1 MEKYAFGIS
10 KTQSSE
16 RRMMELES
24 AVFYSNDILKVI
36 PFYTDVLGL
45 KIARQQE
52 RFVSF
57 MFSNGVE
64 LGIKNQSEEREVPG
78 HQTIFIKS
86 EDIEKDYA
94 SIKTRGVVFNKELT
108 EQSFGK
114 ELSILDPDGN
124 KILFIQH

>member
-1 MEKYAFGIS
+1 
-10 KTQSSE
+10 
-16 RRMMELES
+16 MELES

>member
-64 LGIKNQSEEREVPG
+64 LGIKKQSEEREVPG